1 MLKKSFQL
9 STLNTVMAKPLK
21 SLIFKRN
28 PGNRFSIPV
37 LLSVIEKRGLLKSFS
52 VRVADDLAPDSVPEG
67 SIIAFSF
74 QTVHIP
80 EVRNEIRRFRKNP
93 GIRLIAGGPHA
104 TGDPENTLKLG
115 FDTVF
120 AGDGETALPDFLESL
135 TVSGKWPEEPIRK
148 SGPVGDL
155 ENSLPFSGIDPFIPP
170 LEIMRGCSQ
179 ACRFCQTAGRKPV
192 FRSRDSIRLYLDE
205 IVKRRMLLR
214 LGFIC
219 PDGFGYKPDGTE
231 TADAVEMLL
240 AESKSIGIRFL
251 EYGIFPSEVRPNHVT
266 ARLLAVVRKYCS
278 NHKITVG
285 AQSGSER
292 VLAQVCRGHSRE
304 RIEEAAA
311 LIREAGFKPQLD
323 FILGFPDETEE
334 DRLETV
340 EFMRRMGTRYG
351 AWNQVHYFLP
361 LSGTP
366 YYGMKPSVISAST
379 IRKLDGLASAGL
391 ANDWWKKGLL
401 LSRRIVETLE
411 GMEKESS

>member
-1 MLKKSFQL
+1 
-9 STLNTVMAKPLK
+9 MAKTLK

-28 PGNRFSIPV
+28 PGNRFTIPV

-52 VRVADDLAPDSVPEG
+52 VRVADDLSPDSVPEG
-67 SIIAFSF
+67 SIVAFSF

-80 EVRNEIRRFRKNP
+80 EVRAEIRRFRKNP

-104 TGDPENTLKLG
+104 TGDPENTLKMG

-120 AGDGETALPDFLESL
+120 AGDGETALPDFLEVL
-135 TVSGKWPEEPIRK
+135 TRSGEWPEERIHR

-170 LEIMRGCSQ
+170 IEIMRGCGQ
-179 ACRFCQTAGRKPV
+179 ACRFCQTRGRKPV
-192 FRSRDSIRLYLDE
+192 FRSMDSVRLYLE
-205 IVKRRMLLR
+205 EVRRRAMLLR

-219 PDGFGYKPDGTE
+219 PDGFGYKPEGRE
-231 TADAVEMLL
+231 TAEAVEMLL
-240 AESKSIGIRFL
+240 TESKSIGIRFL

-266 ARLLAVVRKYCS
+266 ARLLSAVRKHCS
-278 NHKITVG
+278 NRKITVG

-292 VLAQVCRGHSRE
+292 VLRQVCRGHSRE
-304 RIEEAAA
+304 SIEEAAA

-323 FILGFPDETEE
+323 FIIGFPGETDE

-340 EFMRRMGTRYG
+340 EFMRRMGTRFG

-366 YYGMKPSVISAST
+366 YYGMKPSAISPAVAAE
-379 IRKLDGLASAGL
+379 LDGLASAGL
-391 ANDWWKKGLL
+391 ANDWWKKGLV
-401 LSRRIVETLE
+401 LSGKIVET
-411 GMEKESS
+411 MEEMERESS